1 MILTGMIVD
10 PIVLGKIA
18 PKWGKTELGGAGLF
32 RSEWSNLI
40 GRWCVTFHRKFGKA
54 PGRSIET
61 AFSRWA
67 ERTDDKQTRQLV
79 ERYLSGLS
87 SEYARLRRES
97 NSDFVVDAAARF
109 FNRVKLERLSR
120 NIEANLENG
129 DVDRALR
136 DASGFSQMEMGM
148 GSVVKVFTDQEAVK
162 RAFARNED
170 ALIKYPGDMG
180 KFFGNELCRDAFV
193 AFMGPEKR
201 GKSYWL
207 WDMVWRGALQRR
219 KVAYFVVGD
228 MSEEQVMLRMLTR
241 AAKHPLDGKP
251 IQYPT
256 AIKRLEG
263 SKAKVRREP
272 RAFEGP
278 LTWQKGWAC
287 LQSTLAQKIHS
298 KDSYIRLSVHA
309 ADTLS
314 VSGMNEILNEWAREG
329 WVVDVVVVDYADNLE
344 MSGGQEDVRHK
355 INSAWKALRGLSQTR
370 HCLVVTATQADAAS
384 YDAQTISR
392 KNFSEDKR
400 KFAHITGMLGINQ
413 TPEEKEVGIYRL
425 NWLARRQSYYS
436 ERTCVFTAAC
446 LEIANPA
453 VRACL

>member
-10 PIVLGKIA
+10 PIVLGKIT
-18 PKWGKTELGGAGLF
+18 PKWGKTELGGGLF
-32 RSEWSNLI
+32 RSEWSNLV
-40 GRWCVTFHRKFGKA
+40 GRWCIGFHKRFGKA
-54 PGRSIET
+54 PGRSIEA
-61 AFSRWA
+61 AFTRWA
-67 ERTDDKQTRQLV
+67 EKTDDKQTRQLV
-79 ERYLSGLS
+79 ERFLAGLS
-87 SEYARLRRES
+87 NDYKRLRRES

-120 NIEANLENG
+120 SIESNLENG
-129 DVDRALR
+129 DVDRALK
-136 DASGFSQMEMGM
+136 DTVGFSQMEMGM
-148 GSVVKVFTDQEAVK
+148 GSVVKVFTDQDAVK
-162 RAFARNED
+162 RAFERNEE
-170 ALIKYPGDMG
+170 ALIKYPGELG

-207 WDMVWRGALQRR
+207 WDVAWRGALQRR

-241 AAKHPLDGKP
+241 AAKHPIGGGQIK
-251 IQYPT
+251 YPVG
-256 AIKRLEG
+256 IRHLEG
-263 SKAKVRREP
+263 LTAKVKHELRTY
-272 RAFEGP
+272 EGP
-278 LTWQKGWAC
+278 LTWQKGWRC
-287 LQSTLAQKIHS
+287 LQRTLEHKIHA
-298 KDSYIRLSVHA
+298 KESYIRLSVHA

-314 VSGMNEILNEWAREG
+314 VAGIEGILQEWEREG
-329 WVVDVVVVDYADNLE
+329 WIADVVVIDYADNLE
-344 MSGGQEDVRHK
+344 MTGHDDVRHK
-355 INSAWKALRGLSQTR
+355 INATWKALRGLSQKR

-400 KFAHITGMLGINQ
+400 KFAHITAMLGINQ
-413 TPEEKEVGIYRL
+413 TPQEKEQGIYRL

-436 ERTCVFTAAC
+436 ERQCVFTASC

-453 VRACL
+453 VRACA